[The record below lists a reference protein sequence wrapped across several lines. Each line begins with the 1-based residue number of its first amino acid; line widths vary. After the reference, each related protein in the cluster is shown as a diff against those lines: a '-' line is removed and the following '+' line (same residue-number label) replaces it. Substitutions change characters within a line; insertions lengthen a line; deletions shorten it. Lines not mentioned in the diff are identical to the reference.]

1 MAAFGP
7 TATYPTATIP
17 SLLSKAYT
25 LASAVA
31 AFVLTGKIA
40 KQLQYRVAS
49 AGTFTLMGFT
59 TIRQIVKAALT
70 PGAYTLIGQIAN
82 QKISHFS
89 NAGTFTL
96 MGFTTIRQIVKA
108 ALTPGAYTL
117 IGQIAN
123 QKISHL
129 SATGAYVLSGIAV
142 IFTHIVRAG
151 YDRIRQVAAILY
163 KVRSAPPELEE

>member
-82 QKISHFS
+82 QKISH
-89 NAGTFTL
+89 
-96 MGFTTIRQIVKA
+96 
-108 ALTPGAYTL
+108 
-117 IGQIAN
+117 
-123 QKISHL
+123 L